1 MSERPMR
8 VLTGLTGLLIV
19 AGVNDLAGERGVAA
33 IGSAYAQPLGAQEE
47 EYEGEESAGDGGFFE
62 ESGEAPTEDAGEA
75 FAGDESEGGAD
86 TSAPEEE
93 EEESS
98 STQDTAAAESPAEGE
113 AAPAE
118 PAADPATQAATTDQ
132 PAPPAALS
140 KEERAFQV
148 IIQHTRQIL
157 PELEG
162 HAFQRSDSL
171 TELGANSLDRSEI
184 FAMTLETL
192 GLSRTRGRPIG
203 LVRTENI
210 GQLASLIASEMP

>member
-62 ESGEAPTEDAGEA
+62 ESGESPTEDAGEA

-98 STQDTAAAESPAEGE
+98 STEDTAAAESPAEGE
-113 AAPAE
+113 ASPAE
-118 PAADPATQAATTDQ
+118 PAADPATQVATTDQ

-140 KEERAFQV
+140 KEERVFQV
-148 IIQHTRQIL
+148 IVQHALQII
-157 PELEG
+157 PELQG
-162 HAFQRSDSL
+162 HAFKKSDSL
-171 TELGANSLDRSEI
+171 QALGANSIDRSEI
-184 FAMTLETL
+184 IMMTLETL
-192 GLSRTRGRPIG
+192 GLIRKRGHSLELARA
-203 LVRTENI
+203 ENI
-210 GQLASLIASEMP
+210 GQLASLIASRMP